1 MPFCFDLI
9 GDAVASRGSL
19 PAGRRSV
26 RSPNLSSAEKLA
38 GLSELWAE
46 ARYGFANFWHV
57 PNLDWDATYLAFIPQ
72 VTATTSTADYY
83 RVLQRF
89 YALLQDG
96 HTNVSPPEAI
106 PFGRLPIRTRLIDG
120 HILVVGTR
128 DPEFDSQRIQV
139 GDEVLTIN
147 GRPSL
152 PTPPKGSV
160 PTSAPPARRTSTC
173 APTISSCSAVP

>member
-1 MPFCFDLI
+1 LRLEVRCRLVGGQYAPQT
-9 GDAVASRGSL
+9 S
-19 PAGRRSV
+19 PA
-26 RSPNLSSAEKLA
+26 AEKLA